1 MHACMHTYLH
11 SYIKTLHTLY
21 TYIALHYITY
31 NDKIAS
37 FAQTHA
43 LFEILKTQ

>member
-1 MHACMHTYLH
+1 MHACIH

-21 TYIALHYITY
+21 TLHYITY
-31 NDKIAS
+31 NGKIAS